1 MDEGRVPP
9 VDLRQL
15 HYFVAIA
22 EQGSISSAAAVLGL
36 AQPSLSEH
44 ISRLER
50 KLDTQLII
58 RGARGV
64 HLTEAGVA
72 LAQHAREILHGVEVA
87 VEDVRHLGGE
97 ARGPVSIGFPP
108 SMGLLLSVP
117 LAETIQAE
125 FPRVRLHIAEAM
137 SGYIM
142 EWIINERIE
151 LGCVYEVPDAS
162 QVSVQPILSEDL
174 FLVTAPD
181 NWDGAILPN
190 GRAEK
195 PITLADVQSL
205 PLVLPS
211 RPHGAR
217 EVIERFA
224 KSNGVRLDVVTEI
237 DSLPQ
242 IIAMADRA
250 SAYTILPHAAVINE
264 VANGTLALVE
274 IVKPTIRR
282 TAYLIRKR
290 SRSVTRASQVV
301 EQELTTIIGEMIDR
315 HHLEARL
322 PKAE

>member
-1 MDEGRVPP
+1 MDDTRIPP

-15 HYFVAIA
+15 HYFIAVA
-22 EQGSISSAAAVLGL
+22 EQGSISAAAASLGL

-44 ISRLER
+44 ITRLEK
-50 KLDTQLII
+50 KLDTQLIM

-72 LAQHAREILHGVEVA
+72 LAQHSREILHNVATA

-97 ARGPVSIGFPP
+97 ARGPVSIGLPP
-108 SMGLLLSVP
+108 SLGLLLSVP

-125 FPRVRLHIAEAM
+125 VPRVRLHIGEAM

-142 EWIINERIE
+142 EWVLNERIDF
-151 LGCVYEVPDAS
+151 GCVYEIGDS
-162 QVSVQPILSEDL
+162 SNLSVKPVLTEDL

-181 NWDGAILPN
+181 NWNGKILPN
-190 GRAEK
+190 GRAEN
-195 PITLADVQSL
+195 PINLSDVATL

-224 KSNGVRLDVVTEI
+224 KANGIRLDVATEI

-242 IIAMADRA
+242 IVAMADRA
-250 SAYTILPHAAVINE
+250 SAYTILPHAAVINQ

-274 IVKPTIRR
+274 IAKPTIRR

-290 SRSVTRASQVV
+290 SKSVSRASLAV
-301 EQELTTIIGEMIDR
+301 ERAMISIIGEMIER
-315 HHLEARL
+315 HRLEARL
-322 PKAE
+322 PANT

>member
-1 MDEGRVPP
+1 MDEGRIPP
-9 VDLRQL
+9 IDLRQL
-15 HYFVAIA
+15 HYFIAIA

-44 ISRLER
+44 VSRLEK

-72 LAQHAREILHGVEVA
+72 LSRHARDILHNVELA

-97 ARGPVSIGFPP
+97 ARGPVSIAFPP

-125 FPRVRLHIAEAM
+125 FPQVRLHIAEAL

-142 EWIINERIE
+142 EWILNERIE
-151 LGCVYEVPDAS
+151 LGCVYEVPDTSHVTA
-162 QVSVQPILSEDL
+162 QPVLSEDL

-181 NWDGAILPN
+181 NWDGVILPN
-190 GRAEK
+190 GKAEK
-195 PITLADVQSL
+195 PITLAEVQAL

-224 KSNGVRLDVVTEI
+224 KSNGVRLDVVTEMN
-237 DSLPQ
+237 SLPQ

-264 VANGTLALVE
+264 VANGSLALVE
-274 IVKPTIRR
+274 IIKPTIRR

-290 SRSVTRASQVV
+290 SRSVSRASITV
-301 EQELTTIIGEMIDR
+301 EHMLTTIIAEMIER

-322 PKAE
+322 PAQS